1 MSITVKSLFNRD
13 MIIQVKAVINKIALL
28 DKNKSL
34 NQAAKNLEE
43 DDKTKHNYKT
53 KPTYNL
59 HGPGRYINLCK
70 VIQVQAKSMKAIW
83 SSNCGVGDCN
93 KFMNANKCL
102 ADGKYLN
109 TFSASTVAKSLKF
122 KDNSKDKAKAKE
134 DSDS

>member
-53 KPTYNL
+53 KPNYNL

-70 VIQVQAKSMKAIW
+70 VIQVQGAGQIHEGNLVIQLRSRR
-83 SSNCGVGDCN
+83 
-93 KFMNANKCL
+93 L
-102 ADGKYLN
+102 Q
-109 TFSASTVAKSLKF
+109 
-122 KDNSKDKAKAKE
+122 
-134 DSDS
+134 